1 MRDRLPGFQSIPLVA
16 GIGLFALVTRAILSL
31 PSESVG
37 LSVRVTEAAAD
48 SGIQN
53 LVTAVLLDF
62 RAYDTLLEI
71 AVLMLVTVAVFSLRE
86 MAMSPTPLSQHP
98 GPVLGALTRTVIPV
112 MLLVAGHLVWI
123 GSSRPGGA
131 FQAGAVIGAAGILLA
146 LSGYSRPKWV
156 EPRAISW
163 VLSIGLLVF
172 VGVALYP
179 VFVGEELLQYP
190 DESRKALIL
199 AIEALLT
206 LSIGASLV
214 SLFIA
219 SASPRVRGHRE

>member
-1 MRDRLPGFQSIPLVA
+1 MRDRPRGSQLIPLVTGA
-16 GIGLFALVTRAILSL
+16 GLFALVTRAILSL
-31 PSESVG
+31 PGESAG

-48 SGIQN
+48 NGISN
-53 LVTAVLLDF
+53 VVTAVLLDF
-62 RAYDTLLEI
+62 RGYDTLLEI

-86 MAMSPTPLSQHP
+86 TTMSPTPLSERP

-112 MLLVAGHLVWI
+112 MLLVAGHFVWI

-156 EPRAISW
+156 GPRAISW

-172 VGVALYP
+172 VGVAVYP
-179 VFVGEELLQYP
+179 VLLGEELLQYP
-190 DESRKALIL
+190 AESRKALIL
-199 AIEALLT
+199 VIEALLT

-219 SASPRVRGHRE
+219 SASPRVQGDRE